1 MRERRHGP
9 SRFWLGLLI
18 YILMFSLL
26 AVAALLVLHSYLD
39 AYEKSRPGTALRS
52 YISECVNGKLGYGW
66 GKSLAELDSRM
77 MDEKEAQDW
86 AREKLKSATIHELP
100 GTGEGEKRYVLRDED
115 GVSFLTVTLRAGE
128 EGRWGFT
135 GWEVADEV
143 CDLTAYTHSAEA
155 LVPEGYTVRVDGV
168 ELGEESIA
176 ERNVGYEL
184 LEPFEDYVKDTPKL
198 VRYACGPFLGEGQV
212 EILDRDGKIVP
223 EEEQTEQHYLA
234 NCTPEE
240 EEKLHEFALRYLN
253 VYLPYAGDLYR
264 SGMAFYG
271 ELSQMIVTGGELE
284 ERLVLARNGFGF
296 GNTNSIRILEDEL
309 RFAMDFGDGHYLAD
323 VYYRTETEGLHG
335 LVEEDNQVRLLIL
348 ERDGFYYTEAM
359 VNY

>member
-18 YILMFSLL
+18 YILIFSLL

-168 ELGEESIA
+168 EPLVPKVGEVLSLGA
-176 ERNVGYEL
+176 E
-184 LEPFEDYVKDTPKL
+184 DAPKVTYL
-198 VRYACGPFLGEGQV
+198 S
-212 EILDRDGKIVP
+212 EILD
-223 EEEQTEQHYLA
+223 QL
-234 NCTPEE
+234 
-240 EEKLHEFALRYLN
+240 
-253 VYLPYAGDLYR
+253 
-264 SGMAFYG
+264 
-271 ELSQMIVTGGELE
+271 
-284 ERLVLARNGFGF
+284 LARNMWSDVTVIDMSDIASPAFAYLG
-296 GNTNSIRILEDEL
+296 
-309 RFAMDFGDGHYLAD
+309 RF
-323 VYYRTETEGLHG
+323 T
-335 LVEEDNQVRLLIL
+335 VRLGQDENVEYKFGMLQSAVEQLAEQDAGTIDL
-348 ERDGFYYTEAM
+348 SIDKKVHFSPG
-359 VNY
+359 

>member
-1 MRERRHGP
+1 M
-9 SRFWLGLLI
+9 
-18 YILMFSLL
+18 
-26 AVAALLVLHSYLD
+26 
-39 AYEKSRPGTALRS
+39 
-52 YISECVNGKLGYGW
+52 
-66 GKSLAELDSRM
+66 
-77 MDEKEAQDW
+77 
-86 AREKLKSATIHELP
+86 
-100 GTGEGEKRYVLRDED
+100 
-115 GVSFLTVTLRAGE
+115 
-128 EGRWGFT
+128 
-135 GWEVADEV
+135 
-143 CDLTAYTHSAEA
+143 
-155 LVPEGYTVRVDGV
+155 
-168 ELGEESIA
+168 
-176 ERNVGYEL
+176 
-184 LEPFEDYVKDTPKL
+184 KDTPKL

-264 SGMAFYG
+264 GGMAFYG

-309 RFAMDFGDGHYLAD
+309 RFAMDFGAGHYLAD